1 MLISK
6 YADEDV
12 NELRVLGTMTVHG
25 ITWLV
30 GTLVDDRPLKELRA
44 YPEQEYADRYGL
56 ICVSGSTMAEVL
68 RMMRDEIDPR

>member
-12 NELRVLGTMTVHG
+12 NELSVLGTITANG

-30 GTLVDDRPLKELRA
+30 GTLSDNSPHKEIRA

-68 RMMRDEIDPR
+68 AAIHDETR